1 MKKEN
6 INIVTILLCIV
17 LIACLA
23 FSVRHIYQLRHYIDR
38 SVYKSLD
45 GINDQLTALGEEL
58 KEMDADSITR
68 PQFKEL
74 IDDFYYGCYSNA
86 MAIKDFKRANKMY
99 AEYDIFDVGLYSQ
112 WLKFEYADH
121 EDKLTPAV
129 RKKIFTSLSEICYAW
144 DDCLAHSSPNY
155 DFQSDPKNIAGKIEE
170 VNNIASEYMDEL

>member
-6 INIVTILLCIV
+6 INIVAILLCIV

-38 SVYKSLD
+38 SVYQSLD
-45 GINDQLTALGEEL
+45 GINDQLAAMDEEL
-58 KEMDADSITR
+58 EDADADSITKS
-68 PQFKEL
+68 QLKEL

-86 MAIKDFKRANKMY
+86 MAIKDFKRARHMY
-99 AEYDIFDVGLYSQ
+99 AKYDVFDVGLYSQ
-112 WLKFEYADH
+112 WMKFEYADH
-121 EDKLTPAV
+121 EDMLTPAV

-155 DFQSDPKNIAGKIEE
+155 DFRSDPKNIAGKIKE
-170 VNNIASEYMDEL
+170 VNNIAGEYMDEL